1 MPGDEQHGLATS
13 CRKRWVGVVHDSLER
28 LLLFGRFVS
37 YRRQISQGFLNGSV
51 LLLLKIGPLQFRLS
65 RRHEL
70 DRIDGVYVS
79 SSTPNSYKGGDCGRI
94 SGKNWARCS
103 FDMQQWQFVG
113 NEFARGHKD
122 EIGEVEEPEVVT
134 EDALEMSAGRGSAV
148 GARRYAVW
156 SNRVEHLTQDNI
168 DTFRPLS
175 QSWHRSL
182 ALNSRKRNQQPN
194 SHKRKGTEMEAAL
207 AKKTKS
213 CWTGGRPQSNRGVA
227 HDRLKISV
235 GCLSIPTSLAFL
247 WDGLAA
253 LIKVP
258 PFPFLGTTK
267 TQVRQDLGLVGVE
280 VETLLEPRTPSISAL
295 RSLRP

>member
-1 MPGDEQHGLATS
+1 MPGDEQQGLATS

-28 LLLFGRFVS
+28 LLLFGRFVG

-70 DRIDGVYVS
+70 DRIDG
-79 SSTPNSYKGGDCGRI
+79 GRI

-134 EDALEMSAGRGSAV
+134 EDALEMLAGRGSAV

-156 SNRVEHLTQDNI
+156 SNLVEHLTQDDI

-175 QSWHRSL
+175 QSLHRSL

-194 SHKRKGTEMEAAL
+194 SQKRKGTEMEAAL

-235 GCLSIPTSLAFL
+235 GGLSIPTSLAIL

-258 PFPFLGTTK
+258 LFPFLGTTK
-267 TQVRQDLGLVGVE
+267 TQVRQDLGLVSVE
-280 VETLLEPRTPSISAL
+280 VETLLGPRTPSISAL
-295 RSLRP
+295 RSLRS